1 MKKKLWLAAGIL
13 LALAAAFFGVRAVWS
28 LGRAKPPAPPPRVET
43 SASAAT
49 PSEAMPPKSDEEAAA
64 PTVETPPEETKA
76 EEIPPTQEEA
86 EEEVAVEEPE
96 PYVSPIDF
104 ASLQAANPDIYAWL
118 EIKGTDITY
127 PLLQSAE
134 DDAFYLNHDSERIRS
149 ADGSLFSES
158 RYNGRTMEDP
168 VTLIYGHHMRS
179 GAMFGN
185 LERDY
190 TDQAFLEAHREI
202 TVYTPEAEL
211 RYGVFAAVPWSG
223 EHLLYYYDFRDEAEY
238 SRFFASVFRVRDLR
252 ARFYEENA
260 PAPEDRVLILSTC
273 LAADNTHRFLVM
285 AKLMP

>member
-13 LALAAAFFGVRAVWS
+13 LALAAVFFGVRAVWS
-28 LGRAKPPAPPPRVET
+28 LGRAKPPAPPPMT
-43 SASAAT
+43 
-49 PSEAMPPKSDEEAAA
+49 EAAEAIEA
-64 PTVETPPEETKA
+64 PDPIAEDEAQPVQAPEAPEEEITA
-76 EEIPPTQEEA
+76 AEEEIPA
-86 EEEVAVEEPE
+86 EEPAEAIEEETPPE

-118 EIKGTDITY
+118 EIKGTDISY
-127 PLLQSAE
+127 PLLQSPE
-134 DDAFYLNHDSERIRS
+134 DDAFYLNHDSERIWS

-223 EHLLYYYDFRDEAEY
+223 EHLLYYNDFSDEAEY

-260 PAPEDRVLILSTC
+260 PAPEDRGLILSTC

>member
-1 MKKKLWLAAGIL
+1 MKKKIWIAAGIL
-13 LALAAAFFGVRAVWS
+13 LALAAVFFGIRAVWS
-28 LGRAKPPAPPPRVET
+28 LGTARAPKPPPRVE
-43 SASAAT
+43 ASVPAAI
-49 PSEAMPPKSDEEAAA
+49 PSEAMPPKSDEESVV
-64 PTVETPPEETKA
+64 PTAETPAEETEAEETPPA
-76 EEIPPTQEEA
+76 PEEA
-86 EEEVAVEEPE
+86 EEIVAVEEPE

-104 ASLQAANPDIYAWL
+104 ESLQAMNPDIYAWL
-118 EIKGTDITY
+118 EIKGTDISY
-127 PLLQSAE
+127 PLLQSPE
-134 DDAFYLNHDSERIRS
+134 DDAFYLNHDSERIWS

-223 EHLLYYYDFRDEAEY
+223 EHLLYYNDFSDEAEY

-260 PAPEDRVLILSTC
+260 PAPGDRVLILSTC

-285 AKLMP
+285 AKPMP